1 MPDSITDSL
10 LAQSGHFLFE
20 SGHHGD
26 LWLELDSLW
35 TRPGLLEPAVA
46 ALARQLARHQ
56 PDALC
61 GPQTG
66 GARLA
71 WLIAA
76 QLDLPCFATERIPPD
91 APPDAK
97 RGQLYQVRYR
107 LSSTDRAAVPN
118 LRVALVDD
126 VINAGSATRATLEE
140 LTAHGARPVALGALL
155 VLNDPAAQ
163 LAARYGLPLEA
174 LGQKPS
180 HLWAPAVCPLC
191 AQGVPLTTPR

>member
-1 MPDSITDSL
+1 MPACLIRSPTLCRLNPDISCSNPAITAICGWNSIH
-10 LAQSGHFLFE
+10 SG
-20 SGHHGD
+20 
-26 LWLELDSLW
+26 
-35 TRPGLLEPAVA
+35 PGLTCWSP
-46 ALARQLARHQ
+46 
-56 PDALC
+56 PSLC

-71 WLIAA
+71 SLIAA